1 MDLSSSR
8 VPFNAGTKDFVT
20 DTFYHHIFPYICTNL
35 KRTIII
41 QHTGHHVDSDS
52 PHCSLRY
59 PRTNNYINTT
69 ARFRANFP
77 PYGETSFRYPTGRFS
92 DGRLIVDF
100 IAEYANLPL
109 IPPYLQ
115 MKDGEFMGG
124 ANFASAG
131 AGALVD
137 TYKGFVVDLKMQL
150 KQLEQ
155 LEKKLR
161 KEMGSEKAKRII
173 KEGVYLIS
181 IGSNDCFLFFNPA
194 LFQSISMED
203 YVGMV
208 IGNITTVLKGI
219 YEVGGR
225 KFAMIGIGQLGCVPS
240 KRALTRNGAC
250 AGEANKIAKLHN
262 VALTSILAKLET
274 QLQGFEYSYFDF
286 YTSGSERIQ
295 YPSKYGFKEAKTA
308 CCGSGLY
315 RANSTCGGQRG
326 VKEYSLCR
334 HPEKYVFF
342 DSGHPSDKANQQ
354 YAQLMWN
361 GSFRAN
367 FPPYGETF
375 FRYPTGRFSDGRL
388 IVDFIAEYA
397 NLPLIPPYLQMK
409 DGEFMGGAN
418 FASAG
423 AVALVDTY
431 KGYVVDLKMQL
442 KQLEQLEKKL
452 RKEMGSEKAKRIIKE
467 GVYLI
472 GIGSNDYSLFLNPAL
487 FPSISMEDYV
497 GMVIGNITTVLKGI
511 YEVGGRKFAM
521 IGIGKFG
528 CAPSRRALTRNG
540 ACSGEANKIA
550 KLHNVALTS
559 ILAKLETQ
567 LQGFEYSY
575 FDYYSSSS
583 QRIQYPSKY
592 GFKEAKIACCGSG
605 PYRGNFT
612 CGGQRGVKKYS
623 LCRHPEEYVFFDS
636 AHSNVARRSCS
647 CVFYAAPF
655 LWALL
660 LSPATGYAKKHNTLF
675 VFSDSLFDP
684 GNNQYV
690 NAIPGGRGGGGDMAT
705 SPPYRETYFKHTT
718 GQLSNGRLVPDF
730 IAEFAKLPILPPYLQ
745 PGTQNLTDGAN
756 FASSGGAVLPS
767 DHPGPIDLG
776 KQLDYF
782 KEAVKSLRAK
792 LGDAGAKRVLRR
804 AVYLFSIGGNDYFRL
819 YSTKPN
825 VTQSYRREYI
835 SIVVGNITSAL
846 KEIYGLG
853 GRKIA
858 FQNAGPL
865 GCLPAMRA
873 RSIGTGCAQAHARLH
888 N

>member
-1 MDLSSSR
+1 MSTPNIHVLFFAIFASLLSSTCCDIDRPQHDVALFVFGDSL
-8 VPFNAGTKDFVT
+8 NDAG
-20 DTFYHHIFPYICTNL
+20 
-35 KRTIII
+35 
-41 QHTGHHVDSDS
+41 
-52 PHCSLRY
+52 
-59 PRTNNYINTT
+59 TNNYINTT
-69 ARFRANFP
+69 ASFRANFP
-77 PYGETSFRYPTGRFS
+77 PYGETFFHYPTGRFT
-92 DGRLIVDF
+92 DGRLIADF

-150 KQLEQ
+150 KQLQQ

-161 KEMGSEKAKRII
+161 KDMGSERAKRII

-295 YPSKYGFKEAKTA
+295 YPSKY
-308 CCGSGLY
+308 
-315 RANSTCGGQRG
+315 
-326 VKEYSLCR
+326 
-334 HPEKYVFF
+334 
-342 DSGHPSDKANQQ
+342 
-354 YAQLMWN
+354 
-361 GSFRAN
+361 
-367 FPPYGETF
+367 
-375 FRYPTGRFSDGRL
+375 
-388 IVDFIAEYA
+388 AEYA

-418 FASAG
+418 FASGGAG
-423 AVALVDTY
+423 ALVDTY

-442 KQLEQLEKKL
+442 KQLEQLEMKL

-472 GIGSNDYSLFLNPAL
+472 SIGTNDYSLFLNPAL
-487 FPSISMEDYV
+487 FRSISMEEYV

-567 LQGFEYSY
+567 LHGFQYSY
-575 FDYYSSSS
+575 FDYYTSGSE
-583 QRIQYPSKY
+583 RIQYPSKY
-592 GFKEAKIACCGSG
+592 GFKEAKTACCGSG

-612 CGGQRGVKKYS
+612 CGGQRGVKEYS
-623 LCRHPEEYVFFDS
+623 LCRHPEEHVFFDS
-636 AHSNVARRSCS
+636 GHSSERANRQYARLMWKGSLSVIR
-647 CVFYAAPF
+647 PRN
-655 LWALL
+655 LKAL
-660 LSPATGYAKKHNTLF
+660 
-675 VFSDSLFDP
+675 
-684 GNNQYV
+684 
-690 NAIPGGRGGGGDMAT
+690 
-705 SPPYRETYFKHTT
+705 FKH
-718 GQLSNGRLVPDF
+718 
-730 IAEFAKLPILPPYLQ
+730 E
-745 PGTQNLTDGAN
+745 GA
-756 FASSGGAVLPS
+756 
-767 DHPGPIDLG
+767 
-776 KQLDYF
+776 
-782 KEAVKSLRAK
+782 
-792 LGDAGAKRVLRR
+792 
-804 AVYLFSIGGNDYFRL
+804 
-819 YSTKPN
+819 
-825 VTQSYRREYI
+825 
-835 SIVVGNITSAL
+835 
-846 KEIYGLG
+846 
-853 GRKIA
+853 
-858 FQNAGPL
+858 
-865 GCLPAMRA
+865 
-873 RSIGTGCAQAHARLH
+873 
-888 N
+888 